1 MPLRPSLPAQ
11 LGKTLWPSAS
21 VGPAKFCYVCR
32 YKWRMLRLV
41 LVTALVAAAGPGPL
55 LAAQR
60 PILRFSRQAP
70 DDLCHGALNLKTF
83 LFMNNICEDCFRLY
97 RDPDVYSMCR

>member
-1 MPLRPSLPAQ
+1 
-11 LGKTLWPSAS
+11 
-21 VGPAKFCYVCR
+21 
-32 YKWRMLRLV
+32 MLELV
-41 LVTALVAAAGPGPL
+41 LLTVL
-55 LAAQR
+55 LALQPAPLAASQR

>member
-1 MPLRPSLPAQ
+1 MVGLVVV
-11 LGKTLWPSAS
+11 SALLLLLEP
-21 VGPAKFCYVCR
+21 G
-32 YKWRMLRLV
+32 
-41 LVTALVAAAGPGPL
+41 ALM
-55 LAAQR
+55 AAQR

-97 RDPDVYSMCR
+97 RDPDVYSMCRYRIQPSFSHCIFGSKAGRFRRFRMYYNSLNFV

>member
-1 MPLRPSLPAQ
+1 M
-11 LGKTLWPSAS
+11 
-21 VGPAKFCYVCR
+21 YVYR